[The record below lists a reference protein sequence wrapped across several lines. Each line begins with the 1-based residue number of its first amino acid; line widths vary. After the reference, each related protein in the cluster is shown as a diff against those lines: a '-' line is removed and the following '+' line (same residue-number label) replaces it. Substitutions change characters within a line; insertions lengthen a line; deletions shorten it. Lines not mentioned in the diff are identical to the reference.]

1 VVKDKSQPL
10 STEEMI
16 EFYVQLNKDYN
27 LFALEDGLKED
38 DFDGWAK
45 LTSEIGANTLIVAD
59 DLVVTNKKRLKQAI
73 EKKACNAVLIKPN
86 QIGTIS
92 ETVDVIKLAK
102 DSKLAVVVSHR
113 SGETND
119 DFIADFAVGMGANY
133 VKFGAPARGERVI
146 KYNRMSMIESLLKPA
161 QAETSKPDN
170 DRA

>member
-1 VVKDKSQPL
+1 MSILSEEALVKKID
-10 STEEMI
+10 T
-16 EFYVQLNKDYN
+16 Y
-27 LFALEDGLKED
+27 
-38 DFDGWAK
+38 
-45 LTSEIGANTLIVAD
+45 
-59 DLVVTNKKRLKQAI
+59 
-73 EKKACNAVLIKPN
+73 
-86 QIGTIS
+86 
-92 ETVDVIKLAK
+92 IKLAK
-102 DSKLAVVVSHR
+102 DNKLAVVVSHR